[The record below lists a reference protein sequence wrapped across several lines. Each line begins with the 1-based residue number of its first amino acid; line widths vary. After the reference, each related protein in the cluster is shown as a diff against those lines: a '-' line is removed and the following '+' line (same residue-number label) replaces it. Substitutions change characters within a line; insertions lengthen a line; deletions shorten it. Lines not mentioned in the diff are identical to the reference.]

1 MAFDYVIQ
9 LVFERFCM
17 LSGTK
22 ALKILKSAM
31 GGCWGIFGV
40 YWKVFYAYSC
50 SQCILQDLVSKTFS
64 NCNGMVYLY
73 KCQKKKVSYI
83 EKVINECFVFVFF
96 FPPIMVLQKMGGTI

>member
-31 GGCWGIFGV
+31 GAVGGYLEYTGKYSMPIV
-40 YWKVFYAYSC
+40 VLSVFYKIWLARLF
-50 SQCILQDLVSKTFS
+50 QIVMEWCIYINVRRKRSVIL
-64 NCNGMVYLY
+64 
-73 KCQKKKVSYI
+73 KK
-83 EKVINECFVFVFF
+83 
-96 FPPIMVLQKMGGTI
+96 